1 METIDR
7 NDFDKIQPKM
17 QSNMKII
24 EFALSDLKFHTAI
37 ELRNLIKN
45 KEGNPISL
53 RALQDILK
61 ELDEKAYGNGKYNKI
76 IRKRGEKDNPMYC
89 LENNTELAFPEIIFT
104 SQDRTLIT
112 SLLKIVAVFDG
123 ALPINKLLSN
133 IKIKDSDV
141 KDFFRGKIDIEYNH
155 YIHLWVSLLYDAIVQ
170 EKVIEFE
177 YREMKRIET
186 STFLVSP
193 YLLKNFNNRWHLIGH
208 IHKPFSFDWSVFSLD
223 RIINI
228 KPYNG
233 SKSFRKIDLEIIN
246 KYYDSVIGFYVP
258 NQAGESIEKNLTPDK
273 LKPIDVKIKLLDKDT
288 FYYIQ
293 TNPIHKSQQ
302 CDKKKQEISFR
313 VVENPLLYSRLFS
326 FGSKIEVLEPPFLRE
341 RIIEDAFKVI
351 GSYKTK

>member
-61 ELDEKAYGNGKYNKI
+61 ELEEKAYGNGKYNKI

-177 YREMKRIET
+177 
-186 STFLVSP
+186 
-193 YLLKNFNNRWHLIGH
+193 
-208 IHKPFSFDWSVFSLD
+208 WS
-223 RIINI
+223 
-228 KPYNG
+228 
-233 SKSFRKIDLEIIN
+233 
-246 KYYDSVIGFYVP
+246 
-258 NQAGESIEKNLTPDK
+258 
-273 LKPIDVKIKLLDKDT
+273 
-288 FYYIQ
+288 
-293 TNPIHKSQQ
+293 
-302 CDKKKQEISFR
+302 C
-313 VVENPLLYSRLFS
+313 
-326 FGSKIEVLEPPFLRE
+326 
-341 RIIEDAFKVI
+341 
-351 GSYKTK
+351 